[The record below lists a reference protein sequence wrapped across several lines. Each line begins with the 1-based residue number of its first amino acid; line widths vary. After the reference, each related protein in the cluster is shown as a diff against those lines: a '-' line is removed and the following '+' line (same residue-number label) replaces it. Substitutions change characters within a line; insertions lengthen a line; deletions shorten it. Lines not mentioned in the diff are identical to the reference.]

1 LTKRDEPDELAVP
14 FFDDG
19 KNVFFIDLAHGDRYY
34 KSHSAWKHQQNEI
47 TSQHPAAVV
56 SLFFLA
62 TSYCRARNKTN
73 RKEFSILRHALTYG
87 DKKGKRQQQ
96 QRHHKSKVA
105 LCMCAIAV
113 IHYIYY
119 CYHNIDLF
127 NAICYAGRAYIFL
140 FLLYKIYNI
149 IMVD

>member
-62 TSYCRARNKTN
+62 TSLATAERETKPTEKNSVYTPPCTNLWRQKRGNVSSNSVTINQKTPVHV
-73 RKEFSILRHALTYG
+73 RCS
-87 DKKGKRQQQ
+87 
-96 QRHHKSKVA
+96 S
-105 LCMCAIAV
+105 
-113 IHYIYY
+113 
-119 CYHNIDLF
+119 
-127 NAICYAGRAYIFL
+127 
-140 FLLYKIYNI
+140 
-149 IMVD
+149 

>member
-1 LTKRDEPDELAVP
+1 LTKRDEPDKLAVP

-62 TSYCRARNKTN
+62 TSY
-73 RKEFSILRHALTYG
+73 ILQSEKQNQQKRIQYILHHALTYG
-87 DKKGKRQQQ
+87 DKKGET
-96 QRHHKSKVA
+96 SA
-105 LCMCAIAV
+105 ATASP
-113 IHYIYY
+113 
-119 CYHNIDLF
+119 
-127 NAICYAGRAYIFL
+127 
-140 FLLYKIYNI
+140 
-149 IMVD
+149 